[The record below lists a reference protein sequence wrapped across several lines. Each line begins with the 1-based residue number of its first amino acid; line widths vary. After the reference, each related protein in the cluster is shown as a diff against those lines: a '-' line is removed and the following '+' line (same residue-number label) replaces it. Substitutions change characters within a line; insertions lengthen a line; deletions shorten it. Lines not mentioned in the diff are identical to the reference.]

1 MRCILWKNLFFSNDE
16 KINQNHSI
24 MSIIE
29 KTAQQLIQLCEAGKF
44 DEAYQQLFAKD
55 AKSIE
60 PDGSTSDG
68 LTAILQKS
76 EAFKTDVEFVDCKMG
91 TPQFA
96 GNYFTLKEAF
106 YSVIR
111 KTGEKK
117 LMEEIAV
124 YKVENGKIVEERFF
138 Y

>member
-1 MRCILWKNLFFSNDE
+1 
-16 KINQNHSI
+16 
-24 MSIIE
+24 MSLIE
-29 KTAQQLIQLCEAGKF
+29 KTAQQLISLCEAGKF
-44 DEAYQQLFAKD
+44 DEAYQQLFATD

-60 PDGSTSDG
+60 PDGSTAAG
-68 LTAILQKS
+68 LTAILQKG
-76 EAFKTDVEFVDCKMG
+76 EAFKTDVEFVACQMG

-106 YSVIR
+106 YSIIR

-124 YKVENGKIVEERFF
+124 YKVDNGKIVEERFF